1 MKVLSFQQLPYR
13 HLPDDFAQ
21 KYNSVV
27 TTPYHELVDPA
38 LMHLDHVHFLDE
50 MLHAARCG
58 FDGIGLTEHSQAS
71 YDILPNP
78 NLQLASLAYAT
89 QSEGLDT
96 ALACL
101 GRSLGK
107 SKEPLRVAEEYAV
120 IDQISG
126 GRLIAGYPISLSY
139 DANQNQGIPPIE
151 TRTRFAENIEL
162 IDKAYNTKEPFQ
174 WNGKYN
180 KHPHVNLWPR
190 PIQPKLPVW
199 APAVGNPNTLGGIL
213 DRDQVFLY
221 LSWFGPKLTG
231 RVFERYWEIAEERGR
246 DTNPYRLAFLQCV
259 AVGETDE
266 EAHREYGP
274 HVKQS
279 FNTGLGCIPLES
291 MGIPGYMDI
300 KGVEFLTKDPGDFGV
315 MPKMRNITYPEI
327 VDAQCCIVG
336 GPETV
341 TEQLVELVK
350 THRIGN
356 LALMV
361 QHGSMPPELTKKNI
375 SLLAEK
381 VMPAVKKAWSEQG
394 WDKWENNWWPTG
406 LNGAGQAQGTMT
418 GSK

>member
-13 HLPDDFAQ
+13 HLPKDFAQ
-21 KYNSVV
+21 HYNSVV
-27 TTPYHELVDPA
+27 KTPYHELVEPE
-38 LMHLDHVHFLDE
+38 LMHQDHVHFLDE
-50 MLHAARCG
+50 MMHAARCG
-58 FDGIGLTEHSQAS
+58 FDGVGLTEHSQAS
-71 YDILPNP
+71 YDVLPNP

-89 QSEGLDT
+89 QTEGLNT

-107 SKEPLRVAEEYAV
+107 SKEPLRIAEEYAV

-151 TRTRFAENIEL
+151 TRTRFAENIAL
-162 IDKAYNTKEPFQ
+162 IDKAYNTPEPFQ
-174 WNGKYN
+174 WNGQFN

-190 PIQPKLPVW
+190 PVQPKLPVW
-199 APAVGNPNTLGGIL
+199 APAVGNPNTLAGIL

-221 LSWFGPKLTG
+221 LSWFGPKYTG

-246 DTNPYRLAFLQCV
+246 DLNPYRLAFLQCV

-266 EAHREYGP
+266 EAHREYAP
-274 HVKQS
+274 HVQAS
-279 FNTGLGCIPLES
+279 FNSGLGSIPPQSL
-291 MGIPGYMDI
+291 GLPGYMDI
-300 KGVEFLTKDPGDFGV
+300 KGVEFIAKDPGDFGL
-315 MPKMRNITYPEI
+315 MPKMRTASYADI

-341 TEQLVELVK
+341 KEQLMELVK
-350 THRIGN
+350 KHRIGN

-381 VMPAVKKAWSEQG
+381 VMPALKEAWVEQG
-394 WDKWENNWWPTG
+394 WDKQGWEHKWWPTG
-406 LNGAGQAQGTMT
+406 LNG
-418 GSK
+418 SKQV